1 MNAPVPA
8 PLPTEVDDPLRL
20 RPDVMQRLDWSTVF
34 GNSHPVELELG
45 SGDGSFLARHAQN
58 HPDRNFIGVE
68 RLLGR
73 LRKLGRKGR
82 RAGLTNLR
90 TLRLEAAYVLE
101 WMIAPASLSAIHV
114 YFPDPWP
121 KRRHWK
127 RRLVNDDFARH
138 AEAALE
144 PGGRVYL
151 RTDNAPYFEQ
161 MQDVFRRHPGF
172 AVIETPADLLALTTD
187 FEREFHARGIPTLHL
202 TCVRQSLTSATNP
215 AAESQTHPPCPPA

>member
-8 PLPTEVDDPLRL
+8 PLPTEADDPLRM
-20 RPDVMQRLDWSTVF
+20 RPDVMQRLDWSTIF
-34 GNSHPVELELG
+34 GNSRPVELELG

-58 HPDRNFIGVE
+58 HTDRNFVGVE

-127 RRLVNDDFARH
+127 RRLVNDDFTRH

-172 AVIETPADLLALTTD
+172 AVIETPSDLLALTTD

-202 TCVRQSLTSATNP
+202 TCVRQPLRSVSNP
-215 AAESQTHPPCPPA
+215 PAEPQTHPPCSPA